1 MNDSTTRAA
10 PSTGTTRK
18 GKAGPSR
25 RLAMPK
31 GGHAGGQ
38 SDWPYCIDPELRYR
52 MISEGAYHRY
62 LGRGCG
68 DGYDL
73 DDWLAAEAEV
83 DRQLSQAGQTN
94 ASAARPSGRE

>member
-1 MNDSTTRAA
+1 
-10 PSTGTTRK
+10 
-18 GKAGPSR
+18 
-25 RLAMPK
+25 
-31 GGHAGGQ
+31 
-38 SDWPYCIDPELRYR
+38 